1 MKFLIANW
9 KAEMNLEEVKT
20 WTNAFSKLLL
30 VDQQLLGALQKQ
42 VIKIII
48 CPSFVH
54 IPYVKEVFKE
64 VTEIGIGGQTVSSMK
79 EGKFTGELTAKALK
93 DYAGFVIVGHSER
106 RINQQES
113 VVDTSQKLENCKEFG
128 IQAIYCVR
136 NGNDFN
142 NAQVDIVAYEPVDA
156 IGTGNNASV
165 AQILEMKRQLP
176 LKPDSIFLYGGS
188 VDELNV
194 AGYLKTPEI
203 NGFLVGTASLH
214 ASSFYTMAKH
224 MI

>member
-9 KAEMNLEEVKT
+9 KAEMTLESVKT
-20 WTNAFSKLLL
+20 WTNAFSKLLM
-30 VDQQLLGALQKQ
+30 VDQQLLGAMQQQ

-54 IPYVKEVFKE
+54 IPYVKEIYKE
-64 VTEIGIGGQTVSSMK
+64 VPEIGIGGQTVSSMK
-79 EGKFTGELTAKALK
+79 EGKFTGEVTAKALK
-93 DYAGFVIVGHSER
+93 DYADFAIVGHSER
-106 RINQQES
+106 RINKQES
-113 VVDTSQKLENCKEFG
+113 VVDTSQKLEYCKEVG

-136 NGNDFN
+136 NENDFN
-142 NAQVDIVAYEPVDA
+142 NAQVDIVSYEPVDA

-165 AQILEMKRQLP
+165 EQILNMKKQLP
-176 LKPDSIFLYGGS
+176 LKPDAIFLYGGS

-214 ASSFYTMAKH
+214 ASSFYTLAKH